1 MNISEKDRQIL
12 SELAKKQLEIANH
25 PIMNERKRQW
35 TASNDLNPER
45 PMILVETVQIKN
57 YMPDSELECEEKTW
71 RLIER
76 AMKEDIRHYEEIGD
90 DFVMEPVCRIPWDVT
105 TSDFGVEI
113 PTYTSQADSDS
124 GAYVFGHVI
133 KRPDDIKKLKTRTRA
148 VNRES
153 TLQKKAILEDIF
165 AGILPIE
172 ISSNG
177 LFSSED
183 FPPQIGLEFLGITMQ
198 LFEFL
203 GMDRMSLWAYDEPEA
218 LHELMEFIAQDRIN
232 YINFMNKEGLY
243 GSNCTNLLPVG
254 GSYGY
259 TNDLPAPDINGTFTS
274 KDIWGWTECQ
284 EGAIFSPEMFNE
296 FFLPYLAKVVGKYGL
311 ANYGCCEPIHDR
323 IEYVKAAIPNL
334 RAVSVCGW
342 ADYEIMAESL
352 GNKYIYA
359 KKPRPQYIS
368 GYLDWDEL
376 KKDIRE
382 VIQATTK
389 HNCVVQYIFR
399 DICKLVNDDRRVLGE
414 WVSMARSMLG
424 M

>member
-1 MNISEKDRQIL
+1 MNISKNDREIL
-12 SELAKKQLEIANH
+12 NELAKKQFEIANQ
-25 PIMNERKRQW
+25 PVMNERKHAW
-35 TASNDLNPER
+35 TASNDLHPER

-57 YMPDSELECEEKTW
+57 YMPDRELKCEEKTW

-76 AMKEDIRHYEEIGD
+76 AMKEDIRHAEEIGD
-90 DFVMEPVCRIPWDVT
+90 DFVMEPVFRIPWEVT
-105 TSDFGVEI
+105 TSDFGIDI
-113 PTYTSQADSDS
+113 PVYTSQTVKDSP
-124 GAYVFGHVI
+124 AYIFEHVI
-133 KRPDDIKKLKTRTRA
+133 KTPDDIKRLKTRTRK

-153 TLQKKAILEDIF
+153 TLEKKDVLEDVF
-165 AGILPIE
+165 NGILPIE
-172 ISSNG
+172 VSSNG

-203 GMDRMSLWAYDEPEA
+203 GMDRMSLWAYDEPDA
-218 LHELMEFIAQDRIN
+218 LHELMEFIAQDRIK
-232 YINFMNKEGLY
+232 YIDFMNEEGLY
-243 GSNCTNLLPVG
+243 GSNCTNLLGVG

-259 TNDLPAPDINGTFTS
+259 TEELAAPDINGHFTS
-274 KDIWGWTECQ
+274 KNIWGWTECQ

-311 ANYGCCEPIHDR
+311 ANYGCCEPIDDR
-323 IEYVKAAIPNL
+323 IEYIKESIPNL

-342 ADYEIMAESL
+342 ANYEKMAESL

-382 VIQATTK
+382 VIQATAK

-414 WVSMARSMLG
+414 WVTMAKAMLG